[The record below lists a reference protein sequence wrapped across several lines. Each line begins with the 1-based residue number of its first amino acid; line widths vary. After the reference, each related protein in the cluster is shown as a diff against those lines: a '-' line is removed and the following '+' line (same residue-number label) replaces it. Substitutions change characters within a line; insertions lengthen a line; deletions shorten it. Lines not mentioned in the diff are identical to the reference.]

1 MKGGDIVFGK
11 KIPVWAVICLILVAS
26 LSSAAITWA
35 LTSMKIIRGIALVEY
50 KGDIK
55 VEDFKFISD
64 DEVSVTISTTLS
76 STPSCTIKVSGA
88 GISGSKT
95 ISAGWSSPYTV
106 TIPISGTLTEGTI
119 TIEITT

>member
-1 MKGGDIVFGK
+1 MINIREK
-11 KIPVWAVICLILVAS
+11 KIPVWIVICLVIVS
-26 LSSAAITWA
+26 IISSAAITWA
-35 LTSMKIIRGIALVEY
+35 LTSLKVIRGVALVEY

-55 VEDFKFISD
+55 VEDFKF
-64 DEVSVTISTTLS
+64 VSENEIAVTISTTLS
-76 STPSCTIKVSGA
+76 STPSCTIRISGA

-106 TIPISGTLTEGTI
+106 IIPFSGTLTEGTI

>member
-1 MKGGDIVFGK
+1 VFGRK
-11 KIPVWAVICLILVAS
+11 VPIWSVICLILIVAV
-26 LSSAAITWA
+26 SSAAITWA
-35 LTSMKIIRGIALVEY
+35 LTSIKIIRGIALVEY

-64 DEVSVTISTTLS
+64 KEVSVTISTTLS
-76 STPSCTIKVSGA
+76 STPACTITISGA